1 VIAGKFF
8 TMRVVRNSS
17 VPRLIDGLE
26 VRNGGTPVKRTTLSS
41 RRSKRTILFGLLAAG
56 SIAAFFLAPVPGDIT
71 AFHRTGPEGTA
82 MTSGMGNGTA
92 PRTAA
97 VPPLDASLNGVTETA
112 TFALG

>member
-1 VIAGKFF
+1 VKNATFSYWGGKKTLLIGMLF
-8 TMRVVRNSS
+8 S
-17 VPRLIDGLE
+17 VLG
-26 VRNGGTPVKRTTLSS
+26 
-41 RRSKRTILFGLLAAG
+41 AAY
-56 SIAAFFLAPVPGDIT
+56 ILAPVPGDIT